1 MRWILLCLSL
11 LPFALHAEEDITS
24 LRNLREGTTF
34 YSKRLDQ
41 YVKNRAAKRLS
52 TDEAQD
58 LFKEALKKQDTK
70 SLCAYSLN
78 QDALQLLRERAIEVN
93 FKGFLYLVR
102 DTNEIDDVSLGILL
116 KAHEVKSSSLYDKK
130 EEDIIP
136 PNNSESNLSILKL
149 IASFEKRFAKE
160 NCFDDA
166 YRSFYQEVLKQDKNL
181 KSYTLESLFH
191 KARQEKMISEETFV
205 ALEQARMNDLQNLTL
220 NLASYAQKIRTLR
233 IQYPLRDQKEQ
244 SNFVTG
250 KVKKIKMSRRQKLFE
265 NYSDLQIIMMGN
277 IIKTLRA
284 DLESTKVEILVYN
297 GEEVRRRLELEPMER
312 FRFAIKSLRKEMTR
326 LSLNTYFNGR
336 SPDYIDLM
344 VASYEIG
351 IIPASELEAVASLE
365 EIWNPKKTFWDKAG
379 IWIKTL
385 SSVATIVIP
394 PPYGFIPALAIV
406 VIEATAGKKK
416 DPNTN
421 DPSVLF

>member
-1 MRWILLCLSL
+1 MRWLLLCLSL
-11 LPFALHAEEDITS
+11 LSMNLLAQEESSS
-24 LRNLREGTTF
+24 LRNVREGTSF
-34 YSKRLDQ
+34 YSKRLDL
-41 YVKNRAAKRLS
+41 YVKNRAAKRLTTS
-52 TDEAQD
+52 EAQG

-102 DTNEIDDVSLGILL
+102 DTNEIDDISLGILL
-116 KAHEVKSSSLYDKK
+116 RAHEVKTSSLYDKK
-130 EEDIIP
+130 EEDIITP
-136 PNNSESNLSILKL
+136 DNSEANQAILKL
-149 IASFEKRFAKE
+149 IASFEKRFAKGA
-160 NCFDDA
+160 CFDEA
-166 YRSFYQEVLKQDKNL
+166 YRSFYQEVLKADKKI
-181 KSYTLESLFH
+181 KSYTLEALLH
-191 KARQEKMISEETFV
+191 KARNEKMISDDVFV
-205 ALEQARMNDLQNLTL
+205 SLEQARINELENPSLT
-220 NLASYAQKIRTLR
+220 LASYMQKIRTLR
-233 IQYPLRDQKEQ
+233 IQYPLRDEKEQ

-250 KVKKIKMSRRQKLFE
+250 KLKKLKMSRRQRLFE
-265 NYSDLQIIMMGN
+265 SYSDLQIILMGN

-284 DLESTKVEILVYN
+284 DLEATKVEILVYN
-297 GEEVRRRLELEPMER
+297 GQEVRRKLELEPMER
-312 FRFAIKSLRKEMTR
+312 FRFAIKSLRKEMAR

-336 SPDYIDLM
+336 SPDYMDLM

-365 EIWNPKKTFWDKAG
+365 EIWNPKRSFWDKAG
-379 IWIKTL
+379 VWIKTL